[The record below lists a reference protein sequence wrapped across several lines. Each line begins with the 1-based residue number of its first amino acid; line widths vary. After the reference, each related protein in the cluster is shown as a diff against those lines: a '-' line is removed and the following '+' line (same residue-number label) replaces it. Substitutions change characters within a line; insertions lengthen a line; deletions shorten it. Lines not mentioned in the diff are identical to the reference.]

1 MNDKNECGCGR
12 SPTGF
17 CIGWHSL
24 SETDYKAKLAIYE
37 ERQKIKNNS

>member
-17 CIGWHSL
+17 CGRP
-24 SETDYKAKLAIYE
+24 AFQKLIIKPTIYE